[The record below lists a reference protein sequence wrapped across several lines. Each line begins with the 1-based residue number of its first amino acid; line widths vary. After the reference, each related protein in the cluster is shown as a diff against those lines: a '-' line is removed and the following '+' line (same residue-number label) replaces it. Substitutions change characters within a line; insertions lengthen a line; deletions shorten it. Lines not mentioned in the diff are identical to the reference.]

1 MFASEYTI
9 TSQFNIS
16 KYIMRILFAF
26 FCFVSFSFV
35 SAQDNTDSTYFVE
48 VDVKNITNDQ
58 VSVTLFPPDIKVDT
72 IIYNIP
78 KIVPGTYS
86 ISDFG
91 RYIDSLKAFDEN
103 GQMLSVE
110 QIDPN
115 RWRIANSGT
124 LHHLEYK
131 VNDTFDDVQ
140 SGIFEPAGTN
150 IEAGK
155 NIVFNPYGFV
165 GYFDDLKHNPYKM
178 EITKPIKFYGETSL
192 SRVSNTDS
200 TDTFSAID
208 YFELHDCPIMYCVPD
223 TTSMMVGNTRIAI
236 SVYSPGKKL
245 SSSDVLE
252 TVENLFPAAAN
263 YLGGKLPVDQY
274 TLLIYLMSGP
284 SMSGGMGALE
294 HNTSTVFVLPD
305 VPIGILGQTIK
316 DVTAHE
322 FFHIVTPLSIH
333 SEQIDDYNFMN
344 PEMSAHLWLYEG
356 CTEYAAQHVQVKE
369 GLMPMDEF
377 LTVMRDKIV
386 SASGYDTGIAFTEM
400 SKKVLEEHESQYGN
414 VYQKG
419 ALIGMALDIKL
430 RELSD
435 GAYGTQDLMRDLA
448 EAYGPNKPFVDS
460 TLFSEIGRISGYPE
474 TEEFLEKYVDNP
486 EPLPF
491 EELFGYVGINF
502 RDSLTE
508 NIVSGGNFSL
518 GYNPKTEKMVVVD
531 VKEMDGFGKDLGL
544 EYHDEI
550 LSWNGEELTIE
561 NVQEVLNKFKKT
573 VEPGDKVSV
582 VVMREVKKDKDKKK
596 KLKATAVETRRTRRD
611 VLEPMENPTPRQLK
625 IRKSWINS

>member
-1 MFASEYTI
+1 MRLLFFVFCFTTATFAS
-9 TSQFNIS
+9 
-16 KYIMRILFAF
+16 
-26 FCFVSFSFV
+26 
-35 SAQDNTDSTYFVE
+35 AQSLSDSIYNVE
-48 VDVKNITNDQ
+48 VDIKNITNDQ
-58 VSVTLFPPDIKVDT
+58 VSVKIFPPAIGVDT

-86 ISDFG
+86 VSDFG

-103 GQMLSVE
+103 GKMLGVE
-110 QIDPN
+110 KIDEN
-115 RWRIANSGT
+115 RWKITNSKT
-124 LHHLEYK
+124 LHHLYYK
-131 VNDTFDDVQ
+131 VNDSFDDMQ

-150 IEAGK
+150 IEASK

-165 GYFDDLKHNPYKM
+165 GYFDGLKNNPYQM
-178 EITKPIKFYGETSL
+178 EITKPVEFYGETSL
-192 SRVSNTDS
+192 SRISATDS
-200 TDTFSAID
+200 LDTFSAKD
-208 YFELHDCPIMYCVPD
+208 YFELHDCPIMYCIPD
-223 TTSMMVGNTRIAI
+223 TASMMVGNTRIAV

-245 SSSDVLE
+245 SSRDVLD
-252 TVENLFPAAAN
+252 TVENLFPAAEE
-263 YLGGKLPVDQY
+263 YLGGKLPVEQY
-274 TLLIYLMSGP
+274 TLLVYLMSGP

-294 HNTSTVFVLPD
+294 HSTSTVFVLPD

-333 SEQIDDYNFMN
+333 SEQIDDYDFMN
-344 PEMSAHLWLYEG
+344 PQMSAHLWLYEG
-356 CTEYAAQHVQVKE
+356 CTEYAAQHVQVKQ

-386 SASGYDTGIAFTEM
+386 AASGYDTGIAFTEM

-414 VYQKG
+414 VYQQG

-435 GAYGTQDLMRDLA
+435 GAYGTQELMRDLA
-448 EAYGPNKPFVDS
+448 KAYGPDKPFVDS

-474 TEEFLEKYVDNP
+474 TEAFLENYVGNP
-486 EPLPF
+486 APLPF
-491 EELFGYVGINF
+491 EELFDYVGITF
-502 RDSLTE
+502 RDSITE
-508 NIVSGGNFSL
+508 NVVSGGGFSL

-531 VKEMDGFGKDLGL
+531 VKEMDDFGKDLGL

-550 LSWNGEELTIE
+550 LSWNGEELTLE

-573 VEPGDKVSV
+573 VNPGDKVSV
-582 VVMREVKKDKDKKK
+582 TVVREVKKNKDKKK
-596 KLKATAVETRRTRRD
+596 KLKAKAVEIKRTRRD
-611 VLEPMENPTPRQLK
+611 VLEPMDNPTPEQLK